1 MKNDFIQT
9 KIKTEAIFNKG
20 YLLSIIISLSALFF
34 TFIAASAA
42 NSFEIKL
49 YIFSLIIAVYL
60 IIEVGIFHFY
70 KQTYSQKENTSET
83 ESGIFTA
90 DIEEKLLVLEEANKF
105 FGASLKSADMFRLV
119 TSRIGQ
125 LVEFDTCALFIV
137 NEQSKL
143 ESKYAVGLNSRLFDQ
158 IEIDF
163 NEGLA
168 GKAFFNIETRTV
180 ENLQTEREQLPKA
193 FLENLNSAISIPLLH
208 GVEVFGVIN
217 LYSRSENY
225 FDNNKK
231 ILLEAIGERVAP
243 LINSSLA
250 FEKSISN
257 ALTDNLTNLP
267 NERAFYLVLE
277 NQIAEAQRTPENRD
291 LTILAID
298 IKNFAELNS
307 KYGHIT
313 GDKILAFTSE
323 LLKKQLRQM
332 DFLARSQND
341 EFLIVLPTAS
351 GEVTKEIINRIEKL
365 FETKSY
371 TFDENTSSRI
381 KLNFG
386 SATFYKDGETA
397 NQLLNTAIIRKR
409 DNKIINSGSVL
420 RFPGEYIN

>member
-1 MKNDFIQT
+1 M
-9 KIKTEAIFNKG
+9 
-20 YLLSIIISLSALFF
+20 
-34 TFIAASAA
+34 
-42 NSFEIKL
+42 
-49 YIFSLIIAVYL
+49 
-60 IIEVGIFHFY
+60 
-70 KQTYSQKENTSET
+70 
-83 ESGIFTA
+83 
-90 DIEEKLLVLEEANKF
+90 EEANKF

-143 ESKYAVGLNSRLFDQ
+143 ESKYAVGINSRLFDQ

-163 NEGLA
+163 NEGSA
-168 GKAFFNIETRTV
+168 GKAFLNIETRTI

-193 FLENLNSAISIPLLH
+193 FLENLNSAISIPLLR

-397 NQLLNTAIIRKR
+397 NQLLNSAVIRKR
-409 DNKIINSGSVL
+409 DTKNISNGSVL